1 MGSASRWSWELK
13 KKRPPQ
19 APERLRGRL
28 HTNTVYAITTTN
40 VLEGLSLKRSLRLTR
55 K

>member
-1 MGSASRWSWELK
+1 MDVGIK

-28 HTNTVYAITTTN
+28 HTNTVYAITTMN
-40 VLEGLSLKRSLRLTR
+40 VLEILSQALIVFDS
-55 K
+55 

>member
-1 MGSASRWSWELK
+1 MGVGI

-28 HTNTVYAITTTN
+28 HINTVYAITTMN
-40 VLEGLSLKRSLRLTR
+40 VLEIKISSVDFVGFVDQLVC
-55 K
+55 